1 MSLNSYIRLF
11 RENLSKL
18 QELGYSESLK
28 INEEIRA
35 NKQFILT
42 VEIIFSNGST
52 LHIKDYIDGRY
63 KIDRISYAYHY
74 QDRNGKCLFRYDNAT
89 HKPPLEFREHKHKED
104 GTIIE
109 APLPDISELLDEV
122 IQYL

>member
-1 MSLNSYIRLF
+1 M
-11 RENLSKL
+11 
-18 QELGYSESLK
+18 K
-28 INEEIRA
+28 INEELRA

-42 VEIIFSNGST
+42 AEVVFSNGST

-74 QDRNGKCLFRYDNAT
+74 QDRNEKCLFRYDNAS
-89 HKPPLEFREHKHKED
+89 HKPPLAFKEHKHLEN

-109 APLPDISELLDEV
+109 APLPPISELFDEV
-122 IQYL
+122 LQYL